1 MPTIKNT
8 KILISKSQNENYQFR
23 SNIPNNYEMPYLKVE
38 FDYVDN
44 YIDKSK
50 NKINKSYIAILDDK
64 STDKQNFSI
73 EIFEKDT
80 NKKVLN
86 YIENEN
92 LSVKEK
98 SNDINHDFLYELSI
112 FFKEISTREKDYK
125 PLKEEKSF
133 EEVLDEVKDRR
144 KKLQN
149 DFINNTSIEEM
160 QKSIIGLTIKNY
172 VSGNNPNEYYY
183 LRDKDGKL
191 LKDENDNYVVTT
203 SLKNIPKEI
212 FLKEISGKYDPLFSN
227 YGDEIAP
234 FDLFS
239 GKILDVVD
247 FFSED
252 FETEKNCEEFILKKA
267 NEFGL
272 TINKEYNYIEEFT
285 EKNLD
290 YGLYSDEKNY
300 TNNLRRFMDNK
311 FRKELINNIS
321 EKLNETDDIETVTRE
336 ELKEIFKNEIKTD
349 VFEKFIEK
357 ENSLFKETYNA
368 WRKEKLKDGY
378 EHKDFQLGK
387 DDGNRINNEFDKI
400 LYTPLEK
407 RPILNTLSKRF
418 DLKYE
423 FMEKIVYKK
432 LETIPYHISNRI
444 YENLNNEYNKNNN
457 IVLNEKEIS
466 TNIIDEA
473 HIKEIEKELK
483 DKKTEKERRGK
494 EKTI

>member
-64 STDKQNFSI
+64 STDKQNFSL

-98 SNDINHDFLYELSI
+98 SNDVNYDFLYELSY

-133 EEVLDEVKDRR
+133 EEVLDEIKDRR

-203 SLKNIPKEI
+203 SLENIPKEI
-212 FLKEISGKYDPLFSN
+212 FLKEISGEYDPMFF
-227 YGDEIAP
+227 YQGDEIAP

-239 GKILDVVD
+239 GKILDIVD
-247 FFSED
+247 FSGD
-252 FETEKNCEEFILKKA
+252 FETEKNFSKNCEEFILKKA

-300 TNNLRRFMDNK
+300 TNNLRKFMYNK
-311 FRKELINNIS
+311 FRKELIDNIN
-321 EKLNETDDIETVTRE
+321 EKLNETYNIETITRE

-387 DDGNRINNEFDKI
+387 DDGYRINRFVGI
-400 LYTPLEK
+400 AYTPLEK
-407 RPILNTLSKRF
+407 IPILNTLSKRF

-423 FMEKIVYKK
+423 FMGKIVDKK
-432 LETIPYHISNRI
+432 LEAIPYSISNRI

-457 IVLNEKEIS
+457 IVLNEKDIS
-466 TNIIDEA
+466 TNIINEA
-473 HIKEIEKELK
+473 HIKLIEISDKKKVEKENIF
-483 DKKTEKERRGK
+483 KEL
-494 EKTI
+494 